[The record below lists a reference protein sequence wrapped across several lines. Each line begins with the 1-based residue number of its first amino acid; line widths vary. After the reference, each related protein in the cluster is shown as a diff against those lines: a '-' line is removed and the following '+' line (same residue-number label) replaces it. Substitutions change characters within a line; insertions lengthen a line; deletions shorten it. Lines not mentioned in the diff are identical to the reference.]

1 MRHGIERRS
10 PGLPPGTGRA
20 PLKLD
25 AADLIERRTR
35 GESISSIA
43 RGSQRSAGPPAAEKN
58 SGFHRKSFTLQI
70 LELAPSLASGHD
82 LRASHATDALLTPA
96 VMDL

>member
-20 PLKLD
+20 PLELD

-43 RGSQRSAGPPAAEKN
+43 RGSQTSAGLPSDKN
-58 SGFHRKSFTLQI
+58 KQAFTVSLS
-70 LELAPSLASGHD
+70 LAKYLSWSPSLASGHD
-82 LRASHATDALLTPA
+82 LRTSHANDALLTPA